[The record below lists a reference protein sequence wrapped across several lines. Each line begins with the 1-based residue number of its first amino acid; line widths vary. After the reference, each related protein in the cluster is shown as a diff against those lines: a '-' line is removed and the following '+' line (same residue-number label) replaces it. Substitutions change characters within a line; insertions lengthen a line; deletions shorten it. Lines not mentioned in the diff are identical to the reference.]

1 MSIDREALVA
11 AARAQVGVYQ
21 LAKPSL
27 RAAEVGAALI
37 SSSGTVYTG
46 VNLDLA
52 CGIGFCAEHSA
63 VAEMLKAR
71 ETMVT
76 HIVAVNDR
84 RIVAPCGRCREMLV
98 QVDLRN
104 LECEVLLPD
113 GASAQL
119 KDLLPS
125 AWLEHLLDDRR

>member
-1 MSIDREALVA
+1 MTIDREELVA

-21 LAKPSL
+21 LSKASL
-27 RAAEVGAALI
+27 RAGEVGAALV
-37 SSSGTVYTG
+37 SASGALYTG
-46 VNLDLA
+46 INLDLA
-52 CGIGFCAEHSA
+52 CDIGFCAEHSA

-71 ETMVT
+71 ETTVAR
-76 HIVAVNDR
+76 IVAVNDR

-113 GASAQL
+113 GASALL

-125 AWLEHLLDDRR
+125 AWLEHLLVDRP